1 VALLVAALT
10 VAPGPAFSALPLV
23 GANYAEQPQGT
34 SPATVTAPSGIAS
47 GDLLVAELSA
57 DTPIAWSA
65 IGWTVV
71 DTEQSSKTTHTIMY
85 RVAGS
90 AEPSRYSFS
99 YTGSSN
105 ANTAAA
111 VIAFRNVDTTT
122 GLVNAVGGQATP
134 GTTNT
139 VTAPS
144 ITTTT
149 ASTLLV
155 GFYVVPAS
163 GVNLTLPV
171 GLTTAY
177 NNQGASNVESAAG
190 YKVLSAAGATGA
202 FSATLDTSITGTGG
216 TLVAFKYL
224 SATTASLSAATLS
237 FANQP
242 VGTTSSAQTVT
253 VKNTGASPL
262 VISAVTV
269 TGTGAASFTST
280 NTCGAT
286 VTAGGTCTVTVSYT
300 PTASGSASASVSIAS
315 NASSSLSIALT
326 GNGAAALALWHLDEA
341 SWSGTAG
348 EILDSSGN
356 GNAGVSMHGATT
368 ASATPAI
375 SGASGTCNYA
385 SFNGSTQYAQ
395 FTGPH
400 VTNPFTVTAWIR
412 PTSVTG
418 AGHRIWYDDDKFNGT
433 ALSFG
438 DPGNGRVRFYARV
451 PATVYPDSAVTLSAN
466 TWYFIAGVMDATTA
480 KAMTLYVFDASG
492 NQLDAQSAA
501 ITSFTPST
509 GSVMS
514 VGGST
519 DTSVEGSPTSFRFP
533 GYIDEVA
540 TYSTALSASQ
550 LQTLARTVHSCAVV
564 TPDHFAISH
573 AASGVNCQAEPV
585 TITAHTGTHASV
597 ATTAT
602 ISVSTSTGHGDWTL
616 TTGSGTFVAGAANSG
631 AATYTYAA
639 ADNGAVV
646 LSLRD
651 TYAETVTIGV
661 ASGSVTQATG
671 SAIAAEQASLPF
683 APSGF
688 RITNGANAATTIA
701 TQQAGVTSSQSLAL
715 QAIRTDTST
724 GACTAAFAS
733 GATVNVPMAYQCNNP
748 TTCVAGQTLGI
759 TNNGTTTSIAPN
771 PNSAITTYTNVP
783 LKFSTANAE
792 APFTLKYSDVGQI
805 TLAERYAI
813 PLGSGAGSANVMSG
827 SSQFVVQPYSFAL
840 SAIKCTTY
848 GAGTCNT
855 ALGAPGNNPA
865 ASTAAGTVFLPA
877 GQNFS
882 ATVTA
887 VNQSGAATPNFG
899 QETPPEGVKL
909 TPTLVLPVS
918 GTVTALNN
926 PTAFGAFS
934 AGVATGTTFNWP
946 DVGIIT
952 LTPSVSDGNYLGSG
966 NVTGT
971 PSGNVG
977 RFIPNSFSVAFNTPV
992 IGTACTAGGYS
1003 YLGQPLVYTIA
1014 PVATVTALANGGAT
1028 TRNYTGSLM
1037 RMTNSTLTGRSYT
1050 PTPAAPSL
1058 DTSGLPATSADPVIA
1073 DLGSGTVSL
1082 TFGLGSGLKFSRSSV
1097 VAPFSANIA
1106 LSINVIDADG
1116 VAAANPVTVGSGS
1129 GISFSSGATQR
1140 YGRLN
1145 LADAL
1150 GSELLDLPMTL
1161 STQYYLSSTT
1171 GFVANTGDSCTTA
1184 PALGFSNYQ
1193 QHLVAGK
1200 TCVRDTG
1207 SPGVSGL
1214 GCAVAAGASQ
1224 RYAPTAV
1231 SGAFN
1236 LNLAA
1241 PGTGFS
1247 GAVTV
1252 TATAPAWLQYTWIS
1266 GAGYSSPTGMAT
1278 FGIYPGPVSRVHQRE
1293 VY

>member
-1 VALLVAALT
+1 MAVLKNVMRWGWHRHRRLGSRIRLIRLVVGLMGLVAGAMPALGQIAYVQATAKMDLTAGTTVTSSAFPANPTLGNKIVVTAWTWAYESTACPGVSDNYGNTYSLVTSSLTGPNGGYGCAAIFTAPVTATGSNFKVT
-10 VAPGPAFSALPLV
+10 VAF
-23 GANYAEQPQGT
+23 
-34 SPATVTAPSGIAS
+34 
-47 GDLLVAELSA
+47 
-57 DTPIAWSA
+57 
-65 IGWTVV
+65 
-71 DTEQSSKTTHTIMY
+71 
-85 RVAGS
+85 
-90 AEPSRYSFS
+90 
-99 YTGSSN
+99 
-105 ANTAAA
+105 
-111 VIAFRNVDTTT
+111 TTT
-122 GLVNAVGGQATP
+122 GMSASDQIDGLAVEYSGLGTADQVATVN
-134 GTTNT
+134 
-139 VTAPS
+139 
-144 ITTTT
+144 
-149 ASTLLV
+149 
-155 GFYVVPAS
+155 
-163 GVNLTLPV
+163 
-171 GLTTAY
+171 
-177 NNQGASNVESAAG
+177 GA
-190 YKVLSAAGATGA
+190 
-202 FSATLDTSITGTGG
+202 
-216 TLVAFKYL
+216 
-224 SATTASLSAATLS
+224 ATTASVATSAATSAAAELV
-237 FANQP
+237 
-242 VGTTSSAQTVT
+242 VGTFALLAPASNYTSLNASIGYTQRASQLNNAGDVVGSYADKITSSTGVQSVT
-253 VKNTGASPL
+253 W
-262 VISAVTV
+262 
-269 TGTGAASFTST
+269 
-280 NTCGAT
+280 
-286 VTAGGTCTVTVSYT
+286 
-300 PTASGSASASVSIAS
+300 TASGS
-315 NASSSLSIALT
+315 
-326 GNGAAALALWHLDEA
+326 
-341 SWSGTAG
+341 
-348 EILDSSGN
+348 
-356 GNAGVSMHGATT
+356 
-368 ASATPAI
+368 
-375 SGASGTCNYA
+375 
-385 SFNGSTQYAQ
+385 FTQ
-395 FTGPH
+395 
-400 VTNPFTVTAWIR
+400 W
-412 PTSVTG
+412 
-418 AGHRIWYDDDKFNGT
+418 
-433 ALSFG
+433 
-438 DPGNGRVRFYARV
+438 
-451 PATVYPDSAVTLSAN
+451 
-466 TWYFIAGVMDATTA
+466 
-480 KAMTLYVFDASG
+480 
-492 NQLDAQSAA
+492 SAA
-501 ITSFTPST
+501 IATFTA
-509 GSVMS
+509 GG
-514 VGGST
+514 VG
-519 DTSVEGSPTSFRFP
+519 
-533 GYIDEVA
+533 
-540 TYSTALSASQ
+540 
-550 LQTLARTVHSCAVV
+550 
-564 TPDHFAISH
+564 TPDHYAVTH
-573 AASGVNCQAEPV
+573 NATGVNCQAEPV
-585 TITAHTGTHASV
+585 TITAHTSAH
-597 ATTAT
+597 TALANTQT
-602 ISVSTSTGHGDWTL
+602 ITISTSTGHGDWSL
-616 TTGSGTFVAGAANSG
+616 TTGTGTFVAGASNSG
-631 AATYTYAA
+631 RATYTYASG
-639 ADNGAVV
+639 DNGVAV

-651 TYAETVTIGV
+651 TYPETVTVNV
-661 ASGSVTQATG
+661 AGGTITQTSGSAL
-671 SAIAAEQASLPF
+671 ASENTTLTF